1 MLVALLAASTLGSLR
16 PSSAGATTSA
26 PTISVGTATNLSQA
40 SGNQFEGAVAI
51 DPSNPSHMF
60 VLGRDESGNMIGA
73 RSSDGGATWTHS
85 RVGTGIASTSKL
97 PPGWGNASVAFDQ
110 YGNLFVVYL
119 STGTST
125 YTDFALSVD
134 GGATFSH
141 QVALASLTDQPVVA
155 VGAGSVWVTFN
166 HGGVNYAVGTTVTGL
181 GAMGT
186 FGVAQ
191 AIPGANGG
199 SFGDL
204 TVGPQGQVMAAFGP
218 NGATGGVVVSIDP
231 DGLGPLGFTTA
242 VEAAPTNVPGFDYI
256 PAAPNWGI
264 DSEAH
269 LAWDLSGGP
278 HNGRVYLSYLDAPST
293 DLSNT
298 MLYVTHSDDGGTTWS
313 SPVLINDDGTSA
325 SHFMPGF
332 AVDQTTGTVGATW
345 YDTRGD
351 TTRVNATYYGSVSI
365 DGGDSWS
372 TNFPIAAGTSNA
384 TYAPPPGSIRNTNW
398 GDYTGLAFN
407 AGVMVPVWADN
418 SNSTGNNAAG
428 ANGSFD
434 LYAALV
440 TVTIPDSAP
449 TVATQPTA
457 TSVASGSTYSF
468 SAAAAGRPTPTV
480 QWQRSN
486 DAGATW
492 TSIGGA
498 TATTY
503 SATAATIDNGAQFEA
518 VFTNGYGSATTNAAT
533 LSVTAVPVI
542 TTQPTDSSVASGF
555 TFSMSAAASGLP
567 APTVQWQRS
576 NDGGTTWT
584 SIGGATATTY
594 SALAAITDAGAQF
607 QAVFTNGSGSATTS
621 AATLSVTTTTTI
633 VLATN
638 HTSLKAG
645 KNATLTV
652 TLTSPV
658 TGKKKITTGTVT
670 IFDGT
675 TAVTTISV
683 VKGKTKF
690 ITSFAPG
697 THVLH
702 AVYSGAGSVL
712 AAISTTITILAA

>member
-242 VEAAPTNVPGFDYI
+242 VEAAV
-256 PAAPNWGI
+256 
-264 DSEAH
+264 
-269 LAWDLSGGP
+269 
-278 HNGRVYLSYLDAPST
+278 
-293 DLSNT
+293 
-298 MLYVTHSDDGGTTWS
+298 
-313 SPVLINDDGTSA
+313 
-325 SHFMPGF
+325 
-332 AVDQTTGTVGATW
+332 
-345 YDTRGD
+345 
-351 TTRVNATYYGSVSI
+351 
-365 DGGDSWS
+365 
-372 TNFPIAAGTSNA
+372 
-384 TYAPPPGSIRNTNW
+384 
-398 GDYTGLAFN
+398 
-407 AGVMVPVWADN
+407 
-418 SNSTGNNAAG
+418 
-428 ANGSFD
+428 
-434 LYAALV
+434 
-440 TVTIPDSAP
+440 
-449 TVATQPTA
+449 
-457 TSVASGSTYSF
+457 
-468 SAAAAGRPTPTV
+468 
-480 QWQRSN
+480 
-486 DAGATW
+486 
-492 TSIGGA
+492 
-498 TATTY
+498 
-503 SATAATIDNGAQFEA
+503 FEP
-518 VFTNGYGSATTNAAT
+518 
-533 LSVTAVPVI
+533 L
-542 TTQPTDSSVASGF
+542 
-555 TFSMSAAASGLP
+555 
-567 APTVQWQRS
+567 
-576 NDGGTTWT
+576 
-584 SIGGATATTY
+584 
-594 SALAAITDAGAQF
+594 
-607 QAVFTNGSGSATTS
+607 
-621 AATLSVTTTTTI
+621 
-633 VLATN
+633 
-638 HTSLKAG
+638 
-645 KNATLTV
+645 
-652 TLTSPV
+652 
-658 TGKKKITTGTVT
+658 
-670 IFDGT
+670 
-675 TAVTTISV
+675 
-683 VKGKTKF
+683 
-690 ITSFAPG
+690 
-697 THVLH
+697 
-702 AVYSGAGSVL
+702 
-712 AAISTTITILAA
+712 